1 MSELKTEDYLDHIS
15 DLQPAIEGLR
25 LGEYSDLVDSEGHQY
40 IDLML
45 DGAGSASIAVLG
57 HLHVL
62 EQVGLRF
69 LNIGGISAGALT
81 AAVLAATNRPQ
92 YARTE
97 SLIGR
102 LTQTPWPS
110 FIDGVRDD
118 DGDARAALL
127 AWRDETRG
135 TLSRLWNT
143 SRILDNLQSLHALN
157 RGEVCHEWVDHTL
170 RELNSGQALTV
181 KHLRV
186 RMNDLPPLLVS
197 PGADDSDF
205 RHLTDGPTWEV
216 VNGSRVLL
224 RPAAASDRLCIVS
237 ADLSTSTTVH
247 LPAMAP
253 LFWAHPDEINV
264 ADFVRAA
271 MGIPGLYATFKLRS
285 LPPDEVRGLWRN
297 QGWPDR
303 CYDGD
308 FLPAVHH
315 LVDAALLCPF
325 PVDAFHQHARVPLRP
340 TFGVRL
346 RRHRHRSNPH
356 SLLDTVRQSLHT
368 ARDTLD
374 TTWLQGSPDHAKLVS
389 FIDTEE
395 LDWFDLAPSDE
406 TRLRLFRMGARSAV
420 AFLRGFNW
428 RDHKR
433 VRRAFA
439 EAWSRRV

>member
-25 LGEYSDLVDSEGHQY
+25 LGEYSDLIDSEGHQY

-81 AAVLAATNRPQ
+81 AAVLAALNSPGKPRTAALI
-92 YARTE
+92 AR
-97 SLIGR
+97 LANV
-102 LTQTPWPS
+102 PWPA
-110 FIDGVRDD
+110 FIDGIRDED
-118 DGDARAALL
+118 KDAIAALR
-127 AWRDETRG
+127 AWQDETRG

-143 SRILDNLQSLHALN
+143 SRVLDNLHDLHALN
-157 RGEVCHEWVDHTL
+157 RGQVCHEWVDGLL
-170 RELNSGQALTV
+170 RDLNSREALTV
-181 KHLRV
+181 EQLRM
-186 RMNDLPPLLVS
+186 RMNDLPALLVS
-197 PGADDSDF
+197 PGADESDF
-205 RHLTDGPTWEV
+205 RHLNDGPAWEV
-216 VNGSRVLL
+216 INGNRALL
-224 RPAAASDRLCIVS
+224 RGAASDRLCLVT
-237 ADLSTSTTVH
+237 ADLATSTLIK

-253 LFWAHPDEINV
+253 LLWRHPDQVNV

-271 MGIPGLYATFKLRS
+271 MGIPGLYATFKLKS
-285 LPPDEVRGLWRN
+285 LPPDEVQALWRN